1 MKKRKLRRK
10 KGKEFDVKEQ
20 YKQVFAFLK
29 ESKIFIYA
37 IIVIFFTFAL
47 IAFFV
52 PVPESII
59 EQIRKI
65 IEELLKQTQ
74 GMSFSELTGFI
85 ILNNVQTSFLGMI
98 FGIVLGIFP
107 LLLAMSN
114 GYLLGFVSKLS
125 VNTDGF
131 LSLWRLLPHGIF
143 ELPAVFISLGLGM
156 KIGSFLFQKKKLK
169 SLKEYSLNSLK
180 VFFFVVI
187 PLLII
192 AGIIEGALM
201 LIF

>member
-1 MKKRKLRRK
+1 MVKKKR
-10 KGKEFDVKEQ
+10 GEFDIREQ
-20 YKQVFAFLK
+20 YKKCFAFLK
-29 ESKIFIYA
+29 ESKVFIYS
-37 IIVIFFTFAL
+37 IIVLFFTFVF
-47 IAFFV
+47 IGFFV
-52 PVPESII
+52 PAPESVI
-59 EQIRKI
+59 EVIKKF
-65 IEELLKQTQ
+65 IEELLKQTE

-85 ILNNVQTSFLGMI
+85 IFNNMQTSFFGMI

-107 LLLAMSN
+107 LLLTMSN

-125 VNTDGF
+125 VQADGF

-143 ELPAVFISLGLGM
+143 ELPSVFISLGLGM
-156 KIGSFLFQKKKLK
+156 KIGSFLFQKKGKKLK

-180 VFFFVVI
+180 VFLFVVI

-201 LIF
+201 FLL

>member
-1 MKKRKLRRK
+1 MKKK
-10 KGKEFDVKEQ
+10 KQKEFDVKEQ
-20 YKQVFAFLK
+20 YKKSFAFLK
-29 ESKIFIYA
+29 ESRIFVYS
-37 IIVIFFTFAL
+37 IVIIFFAFVL
-47 IAFFV
+47 IGFFV
-52 PVPESII
+52 PASQSVI
-59 EQIRKI
+59 EQIKKF

-74 GMSFSELTGFI
+74 GMSFPELTGFI
-85 ILNNVQTSFLGMI
+85 IFNNLQTSFFGMI
-98 FGIVLGIFP
+98 FGVVLGIFP

-125 VNTDGF
+125 VQTDGF

-156 KIGSFLFQKKKLK
+156 KIGSFIFQKKKLK

-201 LIF
+201 FLL

>member
-1 MKKRKLRRK
+1 MKVK
-10 KGKEFDVKEQ
+10 KKKQKEFDVKEQ
-20 YKQVFAFLK
+20 YEKCFAFLK
-29 ESKIFIYA
+29 ESKIFIYS
-37 IIVIFFTFAL
+37 IVVLFFAFVL
-47 IAFFV
+47 IGFFV
-52 PVPESII
+52 PAPESVI
-59 EQIRKI
+59 EMIKKF

-85 ILNNVQTSFLGMI
+85 IMNNLQTSFFGMI
-98 FGIVLGIFP
+98 FGIVFGIFP

-125 VNTDGF
+125 VQTDGF
-131 LSLWRLLPHGIF
+131 LSLWKLLPHGIF

-156 KIGSFLFQKKKLK
+156 KIGSFIFQKKGKKIK

-201 LIF
+201 FLL

>member
-1 MKKRKLRRK
+1 MLKKK
-10 KGKEFDVKEQ
+10 KQKEFDIKEQ
-20 YKQVFAFLK
+20 YKKSFAFLK
-29 ESKIFIYA
+29 ESKIFIYS
-37 IIVIFFTFAL
+37 IVVLFFVFVL
-47 IAFFV
+47 IGFFV
-52 PVPESII
+52 PAPESVIDLI
-59 EQIRKI
+59 KEF
-65 IEELLKQTQ
+65 IEELLKQTE
-74 GMSFSELTGFI
+74 GMSFSELVGFI
-85 ILNNVQTSFLGMI
+85 IMNNLQTSFFGMI

-107 LLLAMSN
+107 LLLTMSN

-125 VNTDGF
+125 VQTDGF

-169 SLKEYSLNSLK
+169 SLKEYSLNSFK

-201 LIF
+201 FLL